1 MKYLLILIGLVLCLN
16 VHSQTEALEAQN
28 LASRYAK
35 GDFNQIEYSQ
45 FGKDWN
51 DLLKSLGGYPKL
63 PYNAQTK
70 VIEFKSIKTFSNID
84 KKTIYDRT
92 MEWLA
97 LTFGSLTSVL
107 NYSNLDNG
115 KIIVKGWFEVY
126 YKIDVE
132 TFWTSKKEKAN
143 SVKCNFTYIFTI
155 KDNRLKMEVV
165 NINYEYNIPYS
176 LIGSLYVPS
185 YTITGS
191 ISDLYPVSDGEP
203 ILWKGKLDL
212 LNKTNIRITSLF
224 QDLENYI
231 NNKSKDYDF

>member
-1 MKYLLILIGLVLCLN
+1 
-16 VHSQTEALEAQN
+16 
-28 LASRYAK
+28 
-35 GDFNQIEYSQ
+35 
-45 FGKDWN
+45 
-51 DLLKSLGGYPKL
+51 
-63 PYNAQTK
+63 
-70 VIEFKSIKTFSNID
+70 
-84 KKTIYDRT
+84 
-92 MEWLA
+92 
-97 LTFGSLTSVL
+97 
-107 NYSNLDNG
+107 
-115 KIIVKGWFEVY
+115 
-126 YKIDVE
+126 
-132 TFWTSKKEKAN
+132 
-143 SVKCNFTYIFTI
+143 
-155 KDNRLKMEVV
+155 MEVV